1 MRRRQRIELI
11 WELTRREVTGRYK
24 GSLLGIGWSFAYPLL
39 MLAIYTFVF
48 SSIFRAR
55 WPGAGNDSGLLF
67 ATNLFAGLV
76 IFNLVSECATK
87 SPPLI
92 ISQAN
97 YVKRVVFPL
106 EALAVVTVAGAAFH
120 AAIGVLLLL
129 VFKWGATGHL
139 SFSLLSLPLLWLP
152 LLAGTLGLVWV
163 VSAASVYIRDVALL
177 VNVGLSV
184 LLFLSPIFFPASL
197 YPERWRPLLAL
208 NPLVWMIEQ
217 MRAVVIDGQWP
228 NLLQLMVATLVG
240 LLVAWLGYRFFQKAR
255 RGFADVL

>member
-1 MRRRQRIELI
+1 MKRRQRIELI
-11 WELTRREVTGRYK
+11 WELTRREITGRYK

-55 WPGAGNDSGLLF
+55 WPGAGNDSGLMF

-76 IFNLVSECATK
+76 VFNLVSECATK
-87 SPPLI
+87 APSLI

-97 YVKRVVFPL
+97 YVKKIIFPL
-106 EALAVVTVAGAAFH
+106 DVLGVVTVAAAAFH
-120 AAIGVLLLL
+120 AAIGILLLI
-129 VFKWGATGHL
+129 VFKWAAAGQL
-139 SFSLLSLPLLWLP
+139 SFSLLSLPLLWIP

-163 VSAASVYIRDVALL
+163 VAAASVYIRDLALL

-184 LLFLSPIFFPASL
+184 LLFISPIFFPASL
-197 YPERWRPLLAL
+197 YPERWQHLLAL

-217 MRAVVIDGQWP
+217 MRMVVIGGQWP
-228 NLLQLMVATLVG
+228 NAPKLVLATVLG
-240 LLVAWLGYRFFQKAR
+240 LAMAKLGHWFFQKAR